1 MALFIASEAPVW
13 GEIIELF
20 HFFLAAICAPE
31 KQALWVLYGC

>member
-1 MALFIASEAPVW
+1 MALFIASGSRL